1 MMAEE
6 KKKRFHFNRYYN
18 NKHHKDEEVKEQ
30 PQQPQ
35 KPIKEEKVEEVKT
48 QTQTENTE
56 QPQQESCSPKQKEEC
71 CNIKEE
77 FVKLK
82 YQFSEFVNKYRD
94 HEKEFENYKRRTKE
108 EIKEAKEDGVAKAV
122 KALIPALTTFKN
134 AKKLITDEKSLNGI
148 ELIEKSILSEFEKLG
163 VKKIECIDTPFDP
176 SLHNAVMLVENPE
189 KSGLVVDEVEAGY
202 IMGDKVIK
210 FSQVVVAR

>member
-6 KKKRFHFNRYYN
+6 KKKHFHFNRYYN
-18 NKHHKDEEVKEQ
+18 NKHRKDEEVKEQ

-35 KPIKEEKVEEVKT
+35 QPMQEEEVEEVKT
-48 QTQTENTE
+48 QTEKTE
-56 QPQQESCSPKQKEEC
+56 QPQQESCSPKQKEDC

-108 EIKEAKEDGVAKAV
+108 EIKEAKEDGVAKAI

-134 AKKLITDEKSLNGI
+134 AKKLITDEKSLSGI
-148 ELIEKSILSEFEKLG
+148 ELIEKSILTEFEKLG

-202 IMGDKVIK
+202 VMGDKVIK
-210 FSQVVVAR
+210 FSQVIVAK